1 MAMQPLNVYLATI
14 LNPISDTK
22 CEFFPEGALVI
33 RGEKILEIGPR
44 QAIIKKYTGKKDVAF
59 FDHSDQVI
67 IPAFFDMHFHW
78 VQDDVRQM
86 PKDNLLTWLKNYTWP
101 YEAKFKNKN
110 YAKKKAKL
118 FFKRLAQT
126 GTLGGACYS
135 SLHGNA
141 LENAM
146 NEVKGDFVIGNVLMT
161 MNSPEYLSQSK
172 SEAISLV
179 KKYATK
185 YKHRYAMTPRFA
197 ITTHMD
203 VMQEGSRLAKKN
215 KSFMQTHLSETENEI
230 DFVLSL
236 FPENKTYT
244 DIYREA
250 GMLGPKTIMG
260 HGIYLSD
267 EELKL
272 LAKSKTA
279 IAHCPTS
286 NAPIK
291 EKGLGSGLFNF
302 KKAEKFKVRW
312 ALGSDIGG
320 GPYLSMFD
328 VMRSFVT
335 QNKKNRQATFVRAL
349 YRATLAG
356 AEILNLGKTHGNLSK
371 GKRATFI
378 MINKPKGKVTGAEQ
392 CLKKITLSHQSCRE
406 QYDYLIDSIFLD
418 GKELRF

>member
-1 MAMQPLNVYLATI
+1 MQPLNVYVATI

-22 CEFFPEGALVI
+22 CDYFAEGALVVKDD
-33 RGEKILEIGPR
+33 KIIDVGALKTIV
-44 QAIIKKYTGKKDVAF
+44 KKLNPKQRIYFHDYTDMV
-59 FDHSDQVI
+59 V

-110 YAKKKAKL
+110 YSKKKAKQ
-118 FFKRLAQT
+118 FFQKLARA

-141 LENAM
+141 LEDAM
-146 NEVKGDFVIGNVLMT
+146 KEVKGEFVIGNVLMT
-161 MNSPEYLSQSK
+161 MNSPEYLTQSK
-172 SEAISLV
+172 KEAVDLV
-179 KKYATK
+179 KKYSAK

-197 ITTHMD
+197 ITADMD
-203 VMQEGSRLAKKN
+203 VMQAGSKLAKKN

-230 DFVLSL
+230 EFVLSL
-236 FPENKTYT
+236 FPQNKTYT

-260 HGIYLSD
+260 HGIYLND
-267 EELKL
+267 NELKM
-272 LAKSKTA
+272 LAKTKTA

-302 KKAEKFKVRW
+302 EKAEKFKVRW

-320 GPYLSMFD
+320 GPFLSMFD
-328 VMRSFVT
+328 VMRSFVL
-335 QNKKNRQATFVRAL
+335 QNSGKKKATYTKAL

-356 AEILNLGKTHGNLSK
+356 AELLNLGKSHGNLSR
-371 GKRATFI
+371 GKRANFL
-378 MINKPKGKVTGAEQ
+378 MIKKPTGKIKNGEEL
-392 CLKKITLSHQSCRE
+392 LKKITLTHQSQRE
-406 QYDYLIDSIFLD
+406 KYDYLIDFIFLN
-418 GKELRF
+418 GEELMIR